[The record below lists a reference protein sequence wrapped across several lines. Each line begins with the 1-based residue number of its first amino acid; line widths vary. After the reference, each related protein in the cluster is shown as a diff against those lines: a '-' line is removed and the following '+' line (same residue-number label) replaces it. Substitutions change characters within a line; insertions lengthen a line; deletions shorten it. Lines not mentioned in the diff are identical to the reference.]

1 MKKIILSFILAFLV
15 VGGTFAQSTT
25 NEKAKTDNSPVNSP
39 WDSEVLIDNQTTLDA
54 PAKTL
59 EAFIQHRF
67 GLVNT
72 NEIHDLYGIY
82 APGANV
88 RLAINYTP
96 IKHLTIGYGITKTN
110 MYSDFSA
117 KYIVFRQT
125 KSNSIPVA
133 VALYGDFAVDG
144 RPNVDFGTAYKFG
157 NRYSYFGQLI
167 VSRKFCNYFSLEA
180 TGNFTHYN
188 SVPVGGNHD
197 NIGVGVAGQIKF
209 TTESSIIFQYD
220 VPLKIQ
226 SISEETSFTDAN
238 SAKPNFGFGYQV
250 ETAGHSFQIYITT
263 ASGIL
268 PQDIYMNN
276 HNDWTKGDLMLG
288 FTITRLWNF

>member
-1 MKKIILSFILAFLV
+1 MKKLIISSILAFLI
-15 VGGTFAQSTT
+15 VGSSFAQ
-25 NEKAKTDNSPVNSP
+25 NKDEKAKKDNTPVATP
-39 WDSEVLIDNQTTLDA
+39 WDSEVLIDNQTTLDT

-59 EAFIQHRF
+59 EVFIQHRF

-72 NEIHDLYGIY
+72 NKIHDLYGIY

-88 RLAINYTP
+88 RLGINYTP
-96 IKHLTIGYGITKTN
+96 IKHLTLGYGLTKTN

-117 KYIVFRQT
+117 KYIVFQQT
-125 KSNSIPVA
+125 KSNTMPVG
-133 VALYGDFAVDG
+133 VALYGNFAVDG
-144 RPNVDFGTAYKFG
+144 RANTSFGENYKFA
-157 NRYSYFGQLI
+157 NRYSYFAQVI

-188 SVPVGGNHD
+188 MVPVGGNHD
-197 NIGVGVAGQIKF
+197 NIGVGVTGQIKF
-209 TTESSIIFQYD
+209 TTQSSIIFQYD

-226 SISEETSFTDAN
+226 SMSEETSFTSAN
-238 SAKPNFGFGYQV
+238 SAKPNFGIGYQV
-250 ETAGHSFQIYITT
+250 NTGMHSFQIYLTT

-276 HNDWTKGDLMLG
+276 QNDWTKGDLMVG